1 MNLTHPSIVI
11 TTPRN
16 RYARRSEG
24 RYLEQKVTG
33 NPLKLRPRSG
43 YYSAF
48 FPSLQAASLLMQE
61 ALRVHGHS
69 FVYQISHVSQSHLT
83 YCHMLFQSAQH
94 PLASIW
100 CLLAAS
106 ANLNCHYLHTGLYWK
121 CPKAFTTN
129 TLRKNGGNGTRKED
143 GWAKNDAALRPSFK
157 VSEKQGTSTITGQDS
172 PTVSCHWTNPLTV
185 DVGYFR
191 PATSWDSSICYA
203 SVGF

>member
-106 ANLNCHYLHTGLYWK
+106 TNLNCHYLHTGLYWK

-129 TLRKNGGNGTRKED
+129 TLRGKMGEMVLERKTV
-143 GWAKNDAALRPSFK
+143 GPRMMLHWGHPLKSLRNRAPVQLLVRTALSWA
-157 VSEKQGTSTITGQDS
+157 VTGQ
-172 PTVSCHWTNPLTV
+172 TLWQ
-185 DVGYFR
+185 
-191 PATSWDSSICYA
+191 
-203 SVGF
+203 